1 MRSKAKIS
9 ASMAK
14 VKSVGTQ
21 PELKLKQALIACNLT
36 IIESDSHLSG
46 KPDIILPDHKIAIFV
61 DGDFWHGNQWRLRG
75 LNSLDEQFENSENKS
90 YWVQKIQ
97 RNVIRDSKVTYDLLD
112 SGWVVI
118 RLWES
123 QINTDLETCIEVILN
138 HIKQRNTNPMI
149 SRLPEKT
156 FIEFFAGIGLMRM
169 GLENKGWKIKYAND
183 FDPEKIEMYRG
194 HFSQDT
200 CISQDDIR
208 DLSADDV
215 PAVTLATA
223 SFPCNDL
230 SVAGARLGLNDGKQ
244 SSAFW
249 GFIRIIND
257 LGDKKPPFVLL
268 ENVVGFL
275 SSKNG
280 EDFKQALLALND
292 LGYSV
297 DAFILDAV
305 HFVPQSRKRMFI
317 VGTHRLILNNNEHN
331 NLYLPISNSRPEA
344 LVTFILNHP
353 EILWNI
359 RPLPNQ
365 PSTTKKLESVLED
378 LDPDAPEWWNQQR
391 SEYLF
396 NQMSPKHQMIAQKM
410 IAGNEWSY
418 GTVFRRVRKGK
429 SMAELR
435 TDGIAGCLRTPRGGS
450 GRQILIKAGFGMYQ
464 ARLLTP
470 RECARLM
477 GADKFHITVGL
488 NQALFGFGDAVCVPV
503 IEWIAEHHL
512 NPAVNEIIHEN
523 PLVII
528 KKTEPNNADISSREI
543 C

>member
-1 MRSKAKIS
+1 MRSKAEIS

-14 VKSVGTQ
+14 VKSVNTQ
-21 PELKLKQALIACNLT
+21 PELKLRQALIAHNIT
-36 IIESDSHLSG
+36 IMDSATPLSG

-75 LNSLDEQFENSENKS
+75 LNSLEQQFENSEHRS
-90 YWVQKIQ
+90 YWVHKIEK
-97 RNVIRDSKVTYDLLD
+97 NVIRDSKVTYDLLD

-123 QINTDLETCIEVILN
+123 QINTDLDTCIKTILN
-138 HIKQRNTNPMI
+138 HIKQNNTNPMI

-156 FIEFFAGIGLMRM
+156 FVEFFAGIGLMRM
-169 GLENKGWKIKYAND
+169 GLENKGWTIRYAND

-194 HFSQDT
+194 HFTHDT
-200 CISQDDIR
+200 CISQDDIHK
-208 DLSADDV
+208 LNANDV
-215 PAVTLATA
+215 PSVTLATA

-249 GFIRIIND
+249 GFIRIIKD
-257 LGDKKPPFVLL
+257 LGDRKPPFVLL

-280 EDFKQALLALND
+280 EDFKLALLTLND

-297 DAFILDAV
+297 DAFILDVV
-305 HFVPQSRKRMFI
+305 HFVPQSRKRLFI
-317 VGTHRLILNNNEHN
+317 IGTHQSILNGSESN
-331 NLYLPISNSRPEA
+331 NLYLPNSDSRPEA

-353 EILWNI
+353 EIHWNI

-365 PSTTKKLESVLED
+365 PPITRKLESILDD
-378 LDPDAPEWWNQQR
+378 LAPDAPEWWNRQR

-396 NQMSPKHQMIAQKM
+396 NQMSPKHQTIAQKM
-410 IAGNEWSY
+410 IAGDKWSY
-418 GTVFRRVRKGK
+418 GTVFRRVRKAK
-429 SMAELR
+429 SMADLR

-450 GRQILIKAGFGMYQ
+450 GRQILFKAGFGQYQ

-477 GADKFHITVGL
+477 GADNFKITVGL

-503 IEWIAEHHL
+503 IEWIAEHYF

-528 KKTEPNNADISSREI
+528 EKMEPNHANISPRGI